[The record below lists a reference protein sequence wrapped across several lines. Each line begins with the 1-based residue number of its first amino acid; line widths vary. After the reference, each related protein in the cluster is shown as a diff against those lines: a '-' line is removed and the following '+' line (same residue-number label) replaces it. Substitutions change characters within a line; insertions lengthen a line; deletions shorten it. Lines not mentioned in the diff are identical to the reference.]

1 MKRRFRMRLSLILAM
16 ILAVA
21 GVSGASAAKVMKT
34 AEYSVSGGWN
44 VTLRESEEEKEQ
56 RKRLEEAKK
65 KQQEIQAERS
75 KRQKELKELTAKYDN
90 IEAFIQDMDN
100 KQAEMMLAM
109 IEVENTITRLQ
120 LELDQTNLEL
130 EEATKTA
137 NEQYESMQ
145 RRFQYLYEH
154 GSISELEILLGSQ
167 NLSDILNY
175 DEYTMSIRAY
185 DYRLAKSYAAARQK
199 VADSK
204 EILESQLALL
214 EESRSLYED
223 EYEYVQQTIAMKQ
236 EALADYEEQMNLT
249 EELLEENLEDL
260 TKANADVDKIR
271 KDYEAAVEKERKRQ
285 EELRIQREKEEQ
297 IRRAK
302 EIERQKQIQ
311 REQEAKSGKDY
322 SSVPHTGVGSADQL
336 SLKDVKD
343 PKKMIWPLP
352 GDARIG
358 TGFGYRKAP
367 TKGAST
373 FHKGVDIGANY
384 GAKIVAS
391 LAGTV
396 RTASYN
402 ASAGNY
408 IEIDHGNGYVTRYL
422 HCSKLLVSKGD
433 TVLQGQV
440 IALVGST
447 GISTAPHLHF
457 SVVID
462 GTSVDPLNFV
472 RY

>member
-1 MKRRFRMRLSLILAM
+1 MKRTFRMRLSLFLAM
-16 ILAVA
+16 IMAVS
-21 GVSGASAAKVMKT
+21 GVSGASAARVTKT
-34 AEYSVSGGWN
+34 AESSVGGGWN
-44 VTLRESEEEKEQ
+44 VTLRESKEEEEQ

-65 KQQEIQAERS
+65 RKQEIEAERS

-90 IEAFIQDMDN
+90 IEDFIEDMDN
-100 KQAEMMLAM
+100 KQAEMMLSM
-109 IEVENTITRLQ
+109 TEIENTIARLQ
-120 LELDQTNLEL
+120 LELDQTNKEL
-130 EEATKTA
+130 EEATKA
-137 NEQYESMQ
+137 ADEQYESMQ

-154 GSISELEILLGSQ
+154 GSISEMEILLGSQ

-214 EESRSLYED
+214 EESHSLYED

-236 EALADYEEQMNLT
+236 EALADYAMQMELT
-249 EELLEENLEDL
+249 EDLLEDNFEEL
-260 TKANADVDKIR
+260 TKANADVDKIK

-285 EELRIQREKEEQ
+285 EELRIQREKEAA
-297 IRRAK
+297 IKRAQ
-302 EIERQKQIQ
+302 EIERQKQIA
-311 REQEAKSGKDY
+311 RKQEENSGKDY

-336 SLKDVKD
+336 TLKDVKD
-343 PKKMIWPLP
+343 PKKMIWPYP
-352 GDARIG
+352 GEARIG

-373 FHKGVDIGANY
+373 FHKGVDIGGNY
-384 GAKIVAS
+384 GSKIVAA

-396 RTASYN
+396 RFAGYN
-402 ASAGNY
+402 SSAGNY

-440 IALVGST
+440 IGLVGST

-462 GTSVDPLNFV
+462 GTSVDPLNYV